1 MKDPQLNASEKH
13 ARCDNHQKERW
24 GGRDLDTY
32 PKIHRQ
38 CESHELLTNAAT
50 ACNAY
55 GMSFTQTPK
64 DVERRKTA
72 GRRIVLIDIEN
83 VVGGL
88 AAVRDYVSWA
98 KVVVGECVP
107 AQPDDQVV
115 IGVGPTGLLDL
126 AYGWK
131 GVRYVMRPGQNG
143 ADLALLD
150 VLDENIAA
158 RFTEV
163 VLVSGDGIF
172 THAIAALAARGLATT
187 VVANASG
194 LSRRL
199 ELAAAEVRLLPEQPS
214 LRSAAA
220 VSNMDVA

>member
-1 MKDPQLNASEKH
+1 MPFTETLKDAEGRKV
-13 ARCDNHQKERW
+13 AR
-24 GGRDLDTY
+24 
-32 PKIHRQ
+32 
-38 CESHELLTNAAT
+38 
-50 ACNAY
+50 
-55 GMSFTQTPK
+55 
-64 DVERRKTA
+64 
-72 GRRIVLIDIEN
+72 RRIVLIDIEN

-98 KVVVGECVP
+98 KVVVGESVP
-107 AQPDDQVV
+107 VKPGDQVV

-126 AYGWK
+126 ACAWK

-150 VLDENIAA
+150 VLDENIAD

-172 THAIAALAARGLATT
+172 THAIASLASRGVKTT
-187 VVANASG
+187 VVAHANG

-199 ELAAAEVRLLPEQPS
+199 ELAAAEVRILPEQPS
-214 LRSAAA
+214 PRSVPA

>member
-1 MKDPQLNASEKH
+1 MS
-13 ARCDNHQKERW
+13 
-24 GGRDLDTY
+24 
-32 PKIHRQ
+32 
-38 CESHELLTNAAT
+38 LTATAT
-50 ACNAY
+50 ACNASS
-55 GMSFTQTPK
+55 MPFTETLT
-64 DVERRKTA
+64 DAEGRKIA
-72 GRRIVLIDIEN
+72 KRRIVLVDIEN

-98 KVVVGECVP
+98 KVVVGECVQ

-115 IGVGPTGLLDL
+115 IGVGPSGLLDL
-126 AYGWK
+126 ACAWK
-131 GVRYVMRPGQNG
+131 SVRYVMRPGQNG

-150 VLDENIAA
+150 VLGENIAD

-172 THAIAALAARGLATT
+172 THAIAALAARGVTTT
-187 VVANASG
+187 VVAHASG

-199 ELAAAEVRLLPEQPS
+199 ELAASEVMLLPEQPS